1 MANSFFKFKQFTIM
15 QANCAMKVTTDSCLF
30 GAWAASK
37 LKNEEIILDIGG
49 GTGLLSLM
57 LAQASNAKIHSVE
70 LENECYAQLID
81 NINASGWK
89 TNISAFEGDIKLFDA
104 GMKYDMIISNPPFY
118 EQQLKS
124 PIHTTNL
131 ARHSDQLSLMEFFTH
146 AERLLNGYGKLFV
159 LMPFYR
165 KNELLTTAEKFN
177 LFSAHIADV
186 KQTPKHEPFRTM
198 IIFSRDKKELT
209 TETITIKA
217 DAGEYTERFREIL
230 KDYYLIF

>member
-1 MANSFFKFKQFTIM
+1 M

-30 GAWAASK
+30 GAWAASN

-57 LAQASNAKIHSVE
+57 LAQKSDAIIHSVE
-70 LENECYAQLID
+70 VEHGCYAQLVD
-81 NINASGWK
+81 NINSSAWK
-89 TNISAFEGDIKLFDA
+89 RHLTAYENDIKLFDA

-146 AERLLNGYGKLFV
+146 AERLLNGYGTLFV

-165 KNELLTTAEKFN
+165 KKELLTTAEKFN
-177 LFSAHIADV
+177 LFSVDIADV

-198 IIFSRDKKELT
+198 ISFSKERKALT
-209 TETITIKA
+209 NETITIKD
-217 DAGEYTERFREIL
+217 DAGDYTERFRDL
-230 KDYYLIF
+230 LGDYYLIF